1 MFCSGKF
8 FFRYLFYCFQ
18 WLFTFALYYTLPN
31 GICRPAV
38 IFFAQAV
45 CVYNLEEIIIV
56 NLKHEAMKKI
66 ILFAAILVSIA
77 AAATGSPSDV
87 SEKVL
92 KAFNETFEK
101 AQNVEWHEYDDYYQA
116 NFKMDDIQV
125 RAQYDQEGVLLKTM
139 RYYGE
144 KQLLPNIVSKLK
156 KKYASREVFGIT
168 EITSAEE
175 VSFLITLKDDKNWYV
190 VKSDVYGNLEQTEKF
205 KRADI

>member
-1 MFCSGKF
+1 
-8 FFRYLFYCFQ
+8 
-18 WLFTFALYYTLPN
+18 
-31 GICRPAV
+31 
-38 IFFAQAV
+38 
-45 CVYNLEEIIIV
+45 
-56 NLKHEAMKKI
+56 MKKI
-66 ILFAAILVSIA
+66 ILFAVMLVSIA
-77 AAATGSPSDV
+77 AVAGSPSDV

-125 RAQYDQEGVLLKTM
+125 RAQYDQEGILLKTM

-156 KKYASREVFGIT
+156 KKYGGREVFGVT
-168 EITSAEE
+168 EVTSAEE